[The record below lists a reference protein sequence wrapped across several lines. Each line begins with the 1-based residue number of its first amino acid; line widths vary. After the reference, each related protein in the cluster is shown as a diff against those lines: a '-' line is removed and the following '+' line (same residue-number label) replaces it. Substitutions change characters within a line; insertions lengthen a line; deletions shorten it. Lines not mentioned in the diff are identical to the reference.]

1 MRKLLSITLVALAL
15 SACQQGDPNGG
26 RVFLS
31 VVGTPFLI
39 AFKIPVCAA
48 TIAVAAPVAGVSAI
62 SGPDTPSGIDLRNNL
77 GDGLGS
83 NCGPPYV
90 VSP

>member
-1 MRKLLSITLVALAL
+1 MRRILSISFVALAL
-15 SACQQGDPNGG
+15 SACQPGDPNGG

-31 VVGTPFLI
+31 IVGTPFLL
-39 AFKIPVCAA
+39 ALKIPVCAA
-48 TIAVAAPVAGVSAI
+48 TIAVAAPLAGVSEI
-62 SGPDTPSGIDLRNNL
+62 SGPATPDGVDLRNNL

-90 VSP
+90 VNP

>member
-1 MRKLLSITLVALAL
+1 MALLAL
-15 SACQQGDPNGG
+15 SLTACQQGDPNAG

-31 VVGTPFLI
+31 IIGTPFLI

-48 TIAVAAPVAGVSAI
+48 TIAVSAPLAGVSEI
-62 SGPDTPSGIDLRNNL
+62 SGPAAPDGADLRQ
-77 GDGLGS
+77 GLSEGLAS
-83 NCGPPYV
+83 NCGPPYA